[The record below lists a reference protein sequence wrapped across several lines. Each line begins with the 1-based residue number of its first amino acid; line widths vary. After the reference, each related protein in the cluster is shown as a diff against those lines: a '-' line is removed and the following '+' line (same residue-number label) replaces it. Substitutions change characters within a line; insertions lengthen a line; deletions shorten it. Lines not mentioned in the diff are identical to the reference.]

1 MTLVREGRRAV
12 FLMPLQRDAEV
23 FSAQAILSSGSA
35 TNVVVFIHLPVDVLK
50 K

>member
-12 FLMPLQRDAEV
+12 FLMPLQQDAEI
-23 FSAQAILSSGSA
+23 FGARGILSSGAA
-35 TNVVVFIHLPVDVLK
+35 TNVVVFIHLPVDILK